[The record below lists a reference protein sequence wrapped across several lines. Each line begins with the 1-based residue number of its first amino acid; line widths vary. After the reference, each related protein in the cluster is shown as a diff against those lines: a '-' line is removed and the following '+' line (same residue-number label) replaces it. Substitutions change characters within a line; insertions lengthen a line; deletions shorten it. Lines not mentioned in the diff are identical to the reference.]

1 MTQNKFTVGKALIY
15 LVLIL
20 LCGSIVI
27 CFWHLLNL
35 SLSPSYIATKGGLL
49 LYPKDATL
57 DNYARVI
64 GNRYIWLGYKNTIIR
79 TVIGTVLQLF
89 FTSMGAYVLS
99 KRFFPHRTFWT
110 VFIVFTMFFSGGLIP
125 SYLLVKEL
133 GMIDSYASMILPGLI
148 SAYNMVIVRNYF
160 QSLPEEIEESCL
172 IDGAGRFRIFLQF
185 VLPLSKPILATVALW
200 LAVGHWNSWFDVL
213 IYIQNDP
220 NKFTLQIVLRR
231 IILTGS
237 KEILDTSAAANAAE
251 MESVVSSEGLKAA
264 CIYVTTLPI
273 LCAYPFVQKF
283 FVKGIMIGSL
293 KG

>member
-1 MTQNKFTVGKALIY
+1 MVQKRFTPGKALIY
-15 LVLIL
+15 LLLIL
-20 LCGSIVI
+20 LCATIVVA
-27 CFWHLLNL
+27 FWHLLNL

-57 DNYARVI
+57 DNYAKVI
-64 GNRYIWLGYKNTIIR
+64 GNRYIWMGYKNTIIR
-79 TVIGTVLQLF
+79 TIVGTVLQLF
-89 FTSMGAYVLS
+89 FTAMGAYVLS
-99 KRFFPHRTFWT
+99 KKFFPHRTFWT

-237 KEILDTSAAANAAE
+237 KEILDTSAAASAAQN
-251 MESVVSSEGLKAA
+251 ESVVSSEGLKAA
-264 CIYVTTLPI
+264 CIFVTTFPI
-273 LCAYPFVQKF
+273 LCTYPFVQKF

>member
-1 MTQNKFTVGKALIY
+1 MNQNRFTVGKALIY
-15 LVLIL
+15 LVLVL

-27 CFWHLLNL
+27 AFWHLLNL

-49 LYPKDATL
+49 LYPKDLTF

-64 GNRYIWLGYKNTIIR
+64 DNRYIWMGYKNTIIR
-79 TVIGTVLQLF
+79 TVFGTVLQLF

-110 VFIVFTMFFSGGLIP
+110 LFIVFTMFFSGGLIP
-125 SYLLVKEL
+125 NYLLVKEL
-133 GMIDSYASMILPGLI
+133 GLLDTYASMILPGLI
-148 SAYNMVIVRNYF
+148 SAYNMIIIRNYF

-185 VLPLSKPILATVALW
+185 ALPLSKPILATVALW
-200 LAVGHWNSWFDVL
+200 LVVGHWNSWFDVL
-213 IYIQNDP
+213 IYIADDT
-220 NKFTLQIVLRR
+220 KFTLQIVLRR

-237 KEILDTSAAANAAE
+237 KEILDTSAAASAAQT
-251 MESVVSSEGLKAA
+251 ESVVSSEGLKAA
-264 CIYVTTLPI
+264 CIFVTTLPI
-273 LCAYPFVQKF
+273 LCTYPFVQKF

>member
-1 MTQNKFTVGKALIY
+1 MVQKRFTPGKAVIY
-15 LVLIL
+15 LILIM
-20 LCGSIVI
+20 LCASIVVA
-27 CFWHLLNL
+27 FWHLLNL

-49 LYPKDATL
+49 LYPKDLTF

-64 GNRYIWLGYKNTIIR
+64 DNRYIWMGYRNTIIR
-79 TVIGTVLQLF
+79 TVVGTVLQLF

-110 VFIVFTMFFSGGLIP
+110 LFIVFTMFFSGGLIP
-125 SYLLVKEL
+125 NYLLVKEL
-133 GMIDSYASMILPGLI
+133 GLLNTYASMILPGLI
-148 SAYNMVIVRNYF
+148 SAYNMVIIRNYF

-200 LAVGHWNSWFDVL
+200 LVVGHWNSWFDVL
-213 IYIQNDP
+213 IYISDDT
-220 NKFTLQIVLRR
+220 KFTLQIVLRR

-237 KEILDTSAAANAAE
+237 KEILDTSAAASAAQN
-251 MESVVSSEGLKAA
+251 ESVVSSEGLKAA
-264 CIYVTTLPI
+264 CIFVTTFPI
-273 LCAYPFVQKF
+273 LCTYPFVQKF

>member
-1 MTQNKFTVGKALIY
+1 
-15 LVLIL
+15 
-20 LCGSIVI
+20 
-27 CFWHLLNL
+27 
-35 SLSPSYIATKGGLL
+35 
-49 LYPKDATL
+49 
-57 DNYARVI
+57 
-64 GNRYIWLGYKNTIIR
+64 
-79 TVIGTVLQLF
+79 
-89 FTSMGAYVLS
+89 MGAYVLS

-110 VFIVFTMFFSGGLIP
+110 LFIVFTMFFSGGLIP
-125 SYLLVKEL
+125 NYLLVKNL
-133 GMIDSYASMILPGLI
+133 GLLNTYASMILPGFI
-148 SAYNMVIVRNYF
+148 SAYNMVIIRNYF

-200 LAVGHWNSWFDVL
+200 LVVGHWNSWFDVL
-213 IYIQNDP
+213 IYISDDT
-220 NKFTLQIVLRR
+220 KFTLQIVLRR

-264 CIYVTTLPI
+264 CIFVTTLPI

>member
-1 MTQNKFTVGKALIY
+1 MMQNKFTVGKALIY
-15 LVLIL
+15 LVLVL

-49 LYPKDATL
+49 LYPKDATI

-99 KRFFPHRTFWT
+99 KKFFPHRTFWT

-264 CIYVTTLPI
+264 CIFVTTLPI

>member
-1 MTQNKFTVGKALIY
+1 MVQNRFSVGKALIY
-15 LVLIL
+15 LVLVL

-57 DNYARVI
+57 DNYAKVI

-99 KRFFPHRTFWT
+99 KKFFPHRTFWT
-110 VFIVFTMFFSGGLIP
+110 LFIVFTMFFSGGMVP

-133 GMIDSYASMILPGLI
+133 GLIDTYASMILPGLI
-148 SAYNMVIVRNYF
+148 SAYNMVIIRNYF
-160 QSLPEEIEESCL
+160 QSIPEDIEESCL

-185 VLPLSKPILATVALW
+185 ILPLSKPILATVALW

-213 IYIQNDP
+213 LYIQEDT
-220 NKFTLQIVLRR
+220 NKFTLQIILRR

-237 KEILDTSAAANAAE
+237 KEILDTSAAANAAQ

-264 CIYVTTLPI
+264 CIFVTTLPI

-283 FVKGIMIGSL
+283 FVKGIIIGSL

>member
-15 LVLIL
+15 LVLVL

>member
-64 GNRYIWLGYKNTIIR
+64 DNPYIWLGYKNTIIR

-89 FTSMGAYVLS
+89 FTAMGAYVLS
-99 KRFFPHRTFWT
+99 KKFFPHRTFWT

-237 KEILDTSAAANAAE
+237 KEILDTSAAANAAQ

>member
-1 MTQNKFTVGKALIY
+1 MVQNRFSVGKALIY
-15 LVLIL
+15 LVLVL

-35 SLSPSYIATKGGLL
+35 SFSPSYIATKGGLL

-64 GNRYIWLGYKNTIIR
+64 DNRFIWMGYKNTIIR

-99 KRFFPHRTFWT
+99 KKFFPHRTFWT
-110 VFIVFTMFFSGGLIP
+110 VFIVFTMFFSGGMVP

-133 GMIDSYASMILPGLI
+133 GLIDTYASMILPGLI
-148 SAYNMVIVRNYF
+148 SAYNMVIIRNYF

-185 VLPLSKPILATVALW
+185 ILPLSKPILATIALW

-213 IYIQNDP
+213 LYIQEDT
-220 NKFTLQIVLRR
+220 NKFTLQIILRR

-237 KEILDTSAAANAAE
+237 KEILDTSAAANAAQ

-264 CIYVTTLPI
+264 CIFVTTLPI
-273 LCAYPFVQKF
+273 LCVYPFVQKF

>member
-1 MTQNKFTVGKALIY
+1 MNQNRFTVGKALIY
-15 LVLIL
+15 LVLVL

-27 CFWHLLNL
+27 AFWHLLNL

-49 LYPKDATL
+49 LYPKDLTF

-64 GNRYIWLGYKNTIIR
+64 DNRYIWMGYKNTIIR
-79 TVIGTVLQLF
+79 TVVGTVLQLF
-89 FTSMGAYVLS
+89 FTAMGAYVLS
-99 KRFFPHRTFWT
+99 KRYFPHRTFWT
-110 VFIVFTMFFSGGLIP
+110 LFIVFTMFFSGGLIP
-125 SYLLVKEL
+125 NYLLVKEL
-133 GMIDSYASMILPGLI
+133 GLLNTYTSMILPGLI
-148 SAYNMVIVRNYF
+148 SAYNMVIIRNYF
-160 QSLPEEIEESCL
+160 QSIPEDIEESCL

-185 VLPLSKPILATVALW
+185 ILPLSKPILATVALW

-213 IYIQNDP
+213 IYISDDT
-220 NKFTLQIVLRR
+220 KFTLQIVLRR

-251 MESVVSSEGLKAA
+251 MESIVSSEGLKAA